1 VRFGLDAA
9 GDSRQIRALVRR
21 RYTVITI
28 AAWAVIALLSVTE
41 EYLYMQRTGRPM
53 SLATG
58 VASHAPAWAVWALAT
73 APIVALSRRFRL
85 AWPPRLVALAVHVA
99 MCAATGAGFI
109 VVSTLTNRAFGSEPA
124 REGLVASL
132 WHHLLGWMPFLL
144 MGYACVAGVG
154 HALTYAAQVRHEQHE
169 KAGLATQLVEAQL
182 GALRM
187 QLQPHFLFNTLNSVA
202 MLIRSAD
209 HARAV
214 EMIALLGDVLR
225 SLLRSSSDL
234 ESTLD
239 AELDLLRRYLEIE
252 QIRFGD
258 RLTVVWRV
266 EAAAREALVPP
277 LILQPVVENAL
288 RHGLWPRPEGGELA
302 IAARRAGDALELEVA
317 DQGVGLAP
325 GFALG
330 ETRGVGLANV
340 RARLE
345 RMYGAAAGCEVA
357 GGAAGGVCVRLR
369 MPFHS
374 EPRFERAPGAEPL
387 EVPEVREVSHG

>member
-1 VRFGLDAA
+1 M
-9 GDSRQIRALVRR
+9 RR
-21 RYTVITI
+21 RYTVLTI
-28 AAWAVIALLSVTE
+28 AAWAVIAMLSVTE
-41 EYLYMQRTGRPM
+41 EYLYMQRSGRPM

-58 VASHAPAWAVWALAT
+58 IASQAPGWLVWALAT
-73 APIVALSRRFRL
+73 APIVALSQRFRL
-85 AWPPRLVALAVHVA
+85 AWPPRPGTLAVHAA
-99 MCAATGAGFI
+99 MCAVTGMGFI
-109 VVSTLTNRAFGSEPA
+109 LVSTLANRTFGNEPP
-124 REGLVASL
+124 REDFLPAL
-132 WHHLLGWMPFLL
+132 WHHFLGWMPFLL

-154 HALTYAAQVRHEQHE
+154 HALAYAAQVRREQDE
-169 KAGLATQLVEAQL
+169 KAALATQLVEAQL

-266 EAAAREALVPP
+266 DATVGQALVPP

-345 RMYGAAAGCEVA
+345 RMYGEAGGFEVA

-369 MPFHS
+369 MPFHCES
-374 EPRFERAPGAEPL
+374 RFDRAAGAEP
-387 EVPEVREVSHG
+387 RSG